1 MPHRTREARVMRLV
15 VLYVVS
21 ACYILETF
29 SQKGK
34 TKTKLNQFTKNEPA
48 VIMIIK
54 NNTKKRGI
62 SVNSNNKEPFDKR
75 TVFLA

>member
-1 MPHRTREARVMRLV
+1 M
-15 VLYVVS
+15 VS

-54 NNTKKRGI
+54 NKTKKGAYQSTQTIKNRLTKEQYSWPESKRQKRQREKERG
-62 SVNSNNKEPFDKR
+62 
-75 TVFLA
+75 